1 MPAIRCLIVEDE
13 VISALSLRMELEE
26 HGYEVVGSI
35 TSGEKA
41 VEAVDELKPDVVIMD
56 VHLDG
61 ETDGLKA
68 AGIIKKR
75 WGIPV
80 LFFTGFDVEP
90 LQASLSTVNPIAV
103 LEKPVRIAEIDEI
116 LRTKVKSA
124 K

>member
-1 MPAIRCLIVEDE
+1 
-13 VISALSLRMELEE
+13 
-26 HGYEVVGSI
+26 
-35 TSGEKA
+35 
-41 VEAVDELKPDVVIMD
+41 MD